1 VTAPIW
7 GTMAK
12 QTDNVACT
20 TTLLL
25 ALGLVLTLP
34 KMRAVAQK
42 CIAVTVVDEHG
53 DEAHRAAD
61 E

>member
-1 VTAPIW
+1 
-7 GTMAK
+7 MAK

-25 ALGLVLTLP
+25 ALGLLP